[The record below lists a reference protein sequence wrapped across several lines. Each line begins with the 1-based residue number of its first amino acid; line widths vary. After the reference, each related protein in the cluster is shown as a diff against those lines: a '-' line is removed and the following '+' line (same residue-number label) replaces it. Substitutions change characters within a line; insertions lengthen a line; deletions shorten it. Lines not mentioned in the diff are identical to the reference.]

1 MLDKRDKNAG
11 QINSVVDLEKIRSG
25 GKSSFSINAQVSGH
39 GEREGQRRKVMKL
52 KIGTQIEKEIMKL
65 TKRKAAEEGRSI
77 SDLIQ
82 DALVQYLSAGAASP
96 KEREMAYQSFCERP
110 LKLKPEQL
118 RQVLEEDVW
127 DR

>member
-1 MLDKRDKNAG
+1 
-11 QINSVVDLEKIRSG
+11 
-25 GKSSFSINAQVSGH
+25 
-39 GEREGQRRKVMKL
+39 MKQ
-52 KIGTQIEKEIMKL
+52 KIGTQIEEEIMKL
-65 TKRKAAEEGRSI
+65 AKRKAAEEGRSI

-82 DALVQYLSAGAASP
+82 DALVQYLSTGAASP

-110 LKLKPEQL
+110 LKLKPEQF